1 MNKLILIK
9 LNILFNYLE
18 DIKYDYI
25 KFLEKLLMT
34 TYVAFFL
41 LECLTWSIGEAER
54 MRLETF
60 EMWFYRR
67 ILKVKWL
74 GKITNE
80 DVFYRIWKNRNLL
93 NNLRDKRVQ
102 VIGRTVNP
110 SICWRLGGEKR
121 ENVRPWLEYFRQLI

>member
-9 LNILFNYLE
+9 LNILFKYLE

-60 EMWFYRR
+60 EM
-67 ILKVKWL
+67 
-74 GKITNE
+74 
-80 DVFYRIWKNRNLL
+80 
-93 NNLRDKRVQ
+93 
-102 VIGRTVNP
+102 
-110 SICWRLGGEKR
+110 
-121 ENVRPWLEYFRQLI
+121 